1 MSLELTESTLH
12 RSRDAGSA
20 MAHRYMPDRCAGTD
34 GAPVLV
40 PDCRLSCFLRRQPQ
54 TSSLAPLALSLC
66 KYHPAAQCE
75 RNIRCCDKSFLG
87 RFALE
92 SGRAP
97 RGYIM
102 LSGIIGGSC
111 HEYNFCRHKHMFV
124 TKHVFVATKHVFCR
138 DKTRLLSRQNYA
150 TNIILSR
157 QSFCRYKHIFV
168 TTNTCLSWHSKIM
181 FLATY
186 NCDKYLSQKA

>member
-1 MSLELTESTLH
+1 MTESKLH
-12 RSRDAGSA
+12 CSRDAGSA
-20 MAHRYMPDRCAGTD
+20 MAHRYMPDRFAGTD
-34 GAPVLV
+34 GAPVPV

-92 SGRAP
+92 SVRAP

-102 LSGIIGGSC
+102 LSGIIGGTC
-111 HEYNFCRHKHMFV
+111 HKYHFCRHKHMFV
-124 TKHVFVATKHVFCR
+124 AKHVFVATKHVFCR
-138 DKTRLLSRQNYA
+138 DKTRLLSRQNTSFVA
-150 TNIILSR
+150 TKICLSR
-157 QSFCRYKHIFV
+157 QNYACRYKHVVATNINFV
-168 TTNTCLSWHSKIM
+168 ATKLLS
-181 FLATY
+181 L
-186 NCDKYLSQKA
+186 